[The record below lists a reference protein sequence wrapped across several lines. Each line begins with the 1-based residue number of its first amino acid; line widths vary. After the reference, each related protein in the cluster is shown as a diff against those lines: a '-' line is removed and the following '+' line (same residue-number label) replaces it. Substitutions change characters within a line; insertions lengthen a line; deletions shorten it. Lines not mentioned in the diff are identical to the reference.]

1 MITMDQYYVYVLL
14 DTTRPGI
21 YKYSDLTFEYEPFY
35 IGKGKNN
42 RVSQSKS
49 KNIGRIK
56 NIEKSEII
64 NKIHLNDLTVR
75 SIKYIENINEDLALD
90 LESLLIKKIGRSDKN
105 NGPLVNK
112 SYGGEGKSGGT
123 TREGDWPELYK
134 CVIKYSLSGEF
145 ISEYDSIK
153 KATYENPKS
162 CNISKC
168 CHGHRD
174 SSGGYVWRFKNNSM
188 NIPIINLSERT
199 QKGNT
204 PSPVICKNME
214 NEVLDHYASIKE
226 ASISTGCSPSKIV
239 LVCQGKRK
247 FTKGYKF
254 EYKNANQ

>member
-21 YKYSDLTFEYEPFY
+21 YKYSDLTFDYEPFY
-35 IGKGKNN
+35 IGKGKYN
-42 RVSQSKS
+42 RINQSKS
-49 KNIGRIK
+49 NNIKRIK

-75 SIKYIENINEDLALD
+75 SIKYMENINEDLALD

-123 TREGDWPELYK
+123 TRNGDWPELYK
-134 CVIKYSLSGEF
+134 GVIKYSLSGEF
-145 ISEYDSIK
+145 IREYDSIK
-153 KATYENPKS
+153 NAMQENPS
-162 CNISKC
+162 SYNISKC
-168 CHGHRD
+168 CYGHRD
-174 SSGGYVWRFKNNSM
+174 SSGGYVWRFKNTLID
-188 NIPIINLSERT
+188 IPVRNLSKRT

-204 PSPVICKNME
+204 ASPVICKNME
-214 NEVLDHYASIKE
+214 NVVLNNYASIKE

-254 EYKNANQ
+254 EYKNAN